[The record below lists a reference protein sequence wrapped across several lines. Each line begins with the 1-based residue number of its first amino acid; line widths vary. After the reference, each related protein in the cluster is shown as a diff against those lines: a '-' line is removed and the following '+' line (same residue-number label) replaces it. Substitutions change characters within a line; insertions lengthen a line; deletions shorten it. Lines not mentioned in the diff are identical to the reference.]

1 MKVTLTNSLFT
12 SSSSAHGSTASEY
25 VVPGVFVT
33 LAFVISV
40 TLISQ
45 IMPNWFASSQSGT
58 ITNGIVAVQPFGSNV
73 TFPGSSSGSSSPIG
87 PPPAG
92 WTQTCFTGNLC
103 VNIPPTP
110 PTTIAGLGNQ
120 QISIFASMLQSLS
133 SQLGSQLGTNDPLV
147 QALNHAASNGNSLGD
162 NWGVMS
168 GYFNPYHG
176 NYLTTSSSFNDA
188 SVDRTLNSIHTL
200 ETNLGTNQST
210 INTLLASSTYQSLLA
225 NNPGLSNL
233 INFLITGMTTLSG
246 GFTDMRRVMGTGESA
261 SYNQANLNA
270 YTSYLNAAGL
280 QGIANG
286 TASPPQPHP

>member
-1 MKVTLTNSLFT
+1 MKAAFNTFNI
-12 SSSSAHGSTASEY
+12 GSTASEY

-33 LAFVISV
+33 LAFAVSV

-73 TFPGSSSGSSSPIG
+73 SFPSSTTGSTGSPLG
-87 PPPAG
+87 PPPSG

-120 QISIFASMLQSLS
+120 QISIFANMLQSLA
-133 SQLGSQLGTNDPLV
+133 SQLGSQLGASDPLV
-147 QALNHAASNGNSLGD
+147 QALNQAAHNGNSLGN

-176 NYLTTSSSFNDA
+176 NYLSTSSSYSTSA
-188 SVDRTLNSIHTL
+188 VDGTLNSIHTL
-200 ETNLGTNQST
+200 ENNLGTNQST
-210 INTLLASSTYQSLLA
+210 INGLLSSSAYQGLINS
-225 NNPGLSNL
+225 NPGLSNL
-233 INFLITGMTTLSG
+233 INFLISGMSTLSA
-246 GFTDMRRVMGTGESA
+246 GFTDMRNVMGTGEAA
-261 SYNQANLNA
+261 SYNQSNLNA

-286 TASPPQPHP
+286 TAPPPPPHP

>member
-1 MKVTLTNSLFT
+1 MQPYFK
-12 SSSSAHGSTASEY
+12 GSTATEY
-25 VVPGVFVT
+25 VVPGIFVT
-33 LAFVISV
+33 LAFTVSAV
-40 TLISQ
+40 FISQ

-73 TFPGSSSGSSSPIG
+73 TFPSHTNSGTSPIG
-87 PPPAG
+87 PPPDG

-110 PTTIAGLGNQ
+110 STTIAGLGNQ
-120 QISIFASMLQSLS
+120 QISIFASMLQSLA
-133 SQLGSQLGTNDPLV
+133 SQLGSQLGPTDPLV
-147 QALNHAASNGNSLGD
+147 QALNQAAHNGNSLGD

-168 GYFNPYHG
+168 GYFNPYYD
-176 NYLTTSSSFNDA
+176 NYLSTSSSYTTSA
-188 SVDRTLNSIHTL
+188 VDGTLSSIHTL
-200 ETNLGTNQST
+200 ENNLGSNQST
-210 INTLLASSTYQSLLA
+210 INSLLASSTYQTLIA
-225 NNPGLSNL
+225 NNPGLGNL

-246 GFTDMRRVMGTGESA
+246 GFTDMRQVMGTGESA

-286 TASPPQPHP
+286 TASPPPPHP